1 MSSLL
6 EMRERVRKFYS
17 KYEVYITPLFK
28 FILALISLLCI
39 NANLGYMGRLSGN
52 FIIVL
57 VVALMCSFLPKNFI
71 VLLSAGFVSAHL
83 YAVSLE
89 CGIVAIGIF
98 LLMFVLYFRFSP
110 KDTLIVVLLPLCFML
125 RIPYVIPIAAGLL
138 CSPVS
143 VVSVSCGTVAYY
155 LIHYVHEN
163 EPTISNLEVE
173 ESVAKFRYVIDG
185 ILGNKE
191 MMIMIIA
198 FAAIVITVYFIRR
211 LSVDHSWTIGM
222 VAGAVLG
229 VVILLIGDLSYN
241 TQMSVG
247 GLILGMAVSLLIAKV
262 IQFFAFNV
270 DYSRTEYVQF
280 EDDEYYYYVKAV
292 PKNSVAQAQKK
303 VKKITSVL

>member
-6 EMRERVRKFYS
+6 EMREGIRKFYS
-17 KYEVYITPLFK
+17 KYEVYLTPLFK
-28 FILALISLLCI
+28 FILALISLMCI
-39 NANLGYMGRLSGN
+39 NANLGYMNKLSGN
-52 FIIVL
+52 FVIVL

-71 VLLSAGFVSAHL
+71 ALLSAGFVSAHF

-89 CGIVAIGIF
+89 CGVVAIGIF

-110 KDTLIVVLLPLCFML
+110 KDTLVVVLLPLCFML

-143 VVSVSCGTVAYY
+143 VVSMGCGTVSYY
-155 LIHYVHEN
+155 LIHYLKEN
-163 EPTISNLEVE
+163 EATISNLETE
-173 ESVAKFRYVIDG
+173 DGVAKFRYLIDG

-191 MMIMIIA
+191 MLIMIIA

-222 VAGAVLG
+222 VVGAVLG
-229 VVILLIGDLSYN
+229 VVILLMGDLAYN

-247 GLILGMAVSLLIAKV
+247 ALLLGMLGSLLIAKV
-262 IQFFAFNV
+262 LQFFAFNV